1 MDLRRILPCL
11 HQAKLRA
18 MFQGLKELRAA
29 KGRTLLITV
38 TVGLIAVLVTFLS
51 ALTAGLGHQSVSALK
66 NLAGDDDLILADSG
80 STTLSASTLTP
91 EVTADLEDAGAT
103 PLWQIRDRM
112 ADTPVMILNSPDLGP
127 GEISLP
133 SEIAATALPDNN
145 ISSMVGSVVETDNNL
160 YLDHLPVMMVS
171 TTDIRDLAEAR
182 NIPGPAGAFLP
193 GSEVDELP
201 PGTLALTGADRWTA
215 SASYQGE
222 QMSLNLMIVMLYVIS
237 GLVLGAFFT
246 VWTIQRL
253 RGIAVSSAL
262 GAARRVLVADAL
274 GQAIIVLAMG
284 ITAGALLTV
293 AAALAASD
301 TLPVVISSTT
311 IVYPCLILAASG
323 LAGAAFSLKPVL
335 SVSPRTALVN
345 A

>member
-1 MDLRRILPCL
+1 MDLGRILPCL
-11 HQAKLRA
+11 RQAKLRA

-66 NLAGDDDLILADSG
+66 DLAGTDDLILADSG

-91 EVTADLEDAGAT
+91 GVTADLENAGAT
-103 PLWQIRDRM
+103 PLWQIRDRI
-112 ADTPVMILNSPDLGP
+112 ADTPVMILNSPELKP

-133 SEIAATALPDNN
+133 SEIDATTLLDSS
-145 ISSMVGSVVETDNNL
+145 ISDMIGSVVETDSNL

-171 TTDIRDLAEAR
+171 TTDARNLAEVR

-193 GSEVDELP
+193 AADTDELP
-201 PGTLALTGADRWTA
+201 HGTVALAGSDRWTA

-274 GQAIIVLAMG
+274 GQAVIVLIMG

-293 AAALAASD
+293 AAALAASG
-301 TLPVVISSTT
+301 TLPVVISAAT

-323 LAGAAFSLKPVL
+323 LAGAAVSLKPVL
-335 SVSPRTALVN
+335 SVSPRAALVN